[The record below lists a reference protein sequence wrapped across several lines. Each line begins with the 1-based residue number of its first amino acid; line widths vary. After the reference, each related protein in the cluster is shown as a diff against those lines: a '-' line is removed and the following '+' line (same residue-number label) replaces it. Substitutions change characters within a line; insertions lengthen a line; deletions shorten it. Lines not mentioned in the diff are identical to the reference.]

1 MIPLTDRRIWQ
12 TRRRYAVSVLVC
24 LCALSFAF
32 GCKSGKSTVSTP
44 VPQQAQPTHV
54 RPTIQVSEAD
64 VYPDHFLPLE
74 VVDICCPR
82 IERISYIGSTKGST
96 LTGIAD
102 GMNIKYKNALKFVTL
117 VKPDDEP
124 FIGEQNGK
132 TIKLNSFPMIVEGQS
147 IGFVALKGRWNF
159 FFEKNSQ
166 HKFAITLGN
175 GCKLQIV
182 YQDSRLSI
190 GTETNLS
197 HYGLRSTSCDLAKAR
212 EYLAAYTSGSKD
224 AQRSTSAWIGYTPPV
239 DVIPCLLDV
248 DMDNRKLKFVPLL
261 EFNVERP

>member
-1 MIPLTDRRIWQ
+1 MIPLKDRRIWQ

-32 GCKSGKSTVSTP
+32 GCKSGKLTESTP

-54 RPTIQVSEAD
+54 RPATQVSEAD
-64 VYPDHFLPLE
+64 VYLDHAFLPLE
-74 VVDICCPR
+74 VEDICCPK
-82 IERISYIGSTKGST
+82 IERIRYVGSFTGT
-96 LTGIAD
+96 LTPVID
-102 GMNIKYKNALKFVTL
+102 GKDNVVKYHNAVEFVNL
-117 VKPDDEP
+117 VKPGNEP

-132 TIKLNSFPMIVEGQS
+132 TIKLKSFPMIVD
-147 IGFVALKGRWNF
+147 GFVARKGRWNF
-159 FFEKNSQ
+159 VSKKNSQ
-166 HKFAITLGN
+166 NQYVVTLGN

-212 EYLAAYTSGSKD
+212 EYLAEYTSGSKD
-224 AQRSTSAWIGYTPPV
+224 AQRSTAAWIGYTPPV

-248 DMDNRKLKFVPLL
+248 DERNLKLKFVPLL